1 MRLQFC
7 GVRGSTPAPGADFV
21 RVGGNTSCVAVW
33 PEGSAVPRLILDAGT
48 GIRDVTPLLNG
59 RAFDGTILLSHLHW
73 DHVQGL
79 PFFAAA
85 DRDDAVARL
94 VLPDVGIDA
103 ATELARAMSPP
114 HFPIGPDG
122 LRGTWAFDALDE
134 GPHELEGLRVVA
146 REVPHKGGRTFGY
159 RLEDAAGSLA
169 YVPDHLPSSRTEDR
183 QRIVDLIERVDVL
196 VHDAQFLAAES
207 VIARGYGHS
216 TLEQALE
223 LATAADVGRL
233 VLFHHAPFRTD
244 AQIDRLVATLRPT
257 SFGVEP
263 AIEAQMIDVAP
274 VVSEG
279 AGIRRSVT
287 GRS

>member
-1 MRLQFC
+1 VRLQFC

-33 PEGSAVPRLILDAGT
+33 PQGSPVPRLVLDAGT
-48 GIRDVTPLLNG
+48 GIRYVTPLLEG

-85 DRDDAVARL
+85 DRDDAATRL
-94 VLPDVGIDA
+94 VMPDAGVDA

-114 HFPIGPDG
+114 HFPIGPEG
-122 LRGTWAFDALDE
+122 LCGTWGFHSMGE
-134 GPHELEGLRVVA
+134 GWHQLEGLRVLA

-159 RLEDAAGSLA
+159 RVEDDVGSLA
-169 YVPDHLPSSRTEDR
+169 YVPDHLPSNRPADR
-183 QRIVDLIERVDVL
+183 DRILDLIERVDVL

-207 VIARGYGHS
+207 AMARDYGHS
-216 TLEQALE
+216 TVDQVLAL
-223 LATAADVGRL
+223 AAEAGVGRL

-257 SFGVEP
+257 AFGVEA
-263 AIEAQMIDVAP
+263 AIETGTIDVAP

-279 AGIRRSVT
+279 PGIRRSVT